1 MGSTGAYLKTGGFK
15 EYGWEEAGS
24 MYGVKVLKKKTKGK
38 EKQSLPPFSNAPG
51 TAYIL
56 LNPDGSFKQFCQ
68 YGEDRSLE
76 FVIDYGR
83 HGGKYPNLH
92 IHRYKNS
99 QRQGEPEIIASKEK
113 GILNQALYN
122 KYKKFL
128 KGVDL

>member
-24 MYGVKVLKKKTKGK
+24 MYGIKVLKKKTKGK
-38 EKQSLPPFSNAPG
+38 EKQSLPPFSNTPG
-51 TAYIL
+51 TAYVL

-76 FVIDYGR
+76 FVRDYGR
-83 HGGKYPNLH
+83 DGGKYPNLH
-92 IHRYKNS
+92 IHRCKNG